1 MRISTVAVIFTFI
14 GVACTPVHALAPVVS
29 PPASPHAEPSPYTE
43 VVSGPVSALVPR
55 NWRTVPA
62 PSVDGIRGG
71 FFASPRPHAWDRMD
85 GSVEGMAA
93 TWVDATKVGVPSD
106 YYYLAA
112 TGPLLDRLTG
122 GRTCRALHQRV
133 FANHRPGLDGSRG
146 PSPGDYVASADGR
159 CDSTGTGTR
168 TRWAAFVAA
177 PGFGPAGE
185 VGIPGSGLYVVVA
198 VLRASAGVGSQ
209 LDHLVRHTAF
219 GGTTVP
225 QLVAAATGR
234 IPGPS

>member
-1 MRISTVAVIFTFI
+1 MRICTAAVIFTFI
-14 GVACTPVHALAPVVS
+14 GVACTPVHAPAPGIS
-29 PPASPHAEPSPYTE
+29 QPAAPHGEPSPYTE

-62 PSVDGIRGG
+62 PTVDGIRGG

-93 TWVDATKVGVPSD
+93 TWVDATKVGVPLD

-122 GRTCRALHQRV
+122 GRSCTALGDRV
-133 FANHRPGLDGSRG
+133 FANHRPGLDGRRG
-146 PSPGDYVASADGR
+146 PSPGDYVASAYGR
-159 CDSTGTGTR
+159 CDSTGAR

-209 LDHLVRHTAF
+209 LDHLVRHTSF
-219 GGTTVP
+219 GGTSVP

-234 IPGPS
+234 IPIPS